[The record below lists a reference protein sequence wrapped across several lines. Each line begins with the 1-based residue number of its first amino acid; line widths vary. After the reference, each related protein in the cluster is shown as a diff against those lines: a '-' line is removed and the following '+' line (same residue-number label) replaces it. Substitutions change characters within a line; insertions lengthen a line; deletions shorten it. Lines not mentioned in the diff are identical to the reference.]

1 MNPLQDLKDIHTPA
15 VIENWPPAYG
25 WWLLVVLV
33 VIGMC
38 LLTIWLVKVRNVR
51 LSKRQALKALQ
62 QIKGSDLDNTS
73 QLNQLLKRVA
83 MTYFPNQNVQEMHG
97 AQWTAFLV
105 KTLPNKKAKNFSESF
120 ESMQQSLY
128 QAHTSANTEFAS
140 YSKSVETWIKHA
152 LPPNKGIFI
161 KLEENNAGI

>member
-1 MNPLQDLKDIHTPA
+1 MNSLQDLKDIHTPG

-25 WWLLVVLV
+25 WWLLFILV
-33 VIGMC
+33 VIGTC
-38 LLTIWLVKVRNVR
+38 LLTLWLVKIRKIR

-62 QIKGSDLDNTS
+62 QIDGAVQDNTS

-97 AQWTAFLV
+97 AKWTAFLV
-105 KTLPNKKAKNFSESF
+105 KTLPDKKAKNFSESF
-120 ESMQQSLY
+120 ELMQQTLY
-128 QAHTSANTEFAS
+128 QPHTSGNTDFLS

-152 LPPNKGIFI
+152 LPPSKRTFI
-161 KLEENNAGI
+161 ELEQNNAGI